1 MTKLK
6 IIFFGSPYYSIP
18 LLRKI
23 ISLGHEVPLV
33 ISQGAKKNRRGKL
46 VHTPVYEFCKKNNI
60 RINTFMI
67 ASDPYL
73 MEFVEKFTE
82 INDGSAYFADLNN
95 LGSMI
100 LKDYSK
106 NKIKKY

>member
-18 LLRKI
+18 LLQKI

-60 RINTFMI
+60 QCITPSI
-67 ASDPYL
+67 I
-73 MEFVEKFTE
+73 E
-82 INDGSAYFADLNN
+82 G
-95 LGSMI
+95 
-100 LKDYSK
+100 
-106 NKIKKY
+106 